1 MSDSL
6 ERKIEE
12 NSNVM
17 KEMLRKMGGSS
28 SNYAPNPSSSSS
40 SGGQTWDGGKNFLS
54 NLTSGVSDFTG
65 KLVRNQADITDVTN
79 FAANALQQLGLPADL
94 FGQALTGITKYA
106 VEAVDNWKQF
116 SDIGV
121 STYGSAM
128 YLQNAISRTG
138 LNAREFGEVFS
149 IVGDQVLKFKGTMSE
164 GIDGLS
170 YMVREFNEPTRLAAF
185 ARMGMDQKTANEML
199 GTVIRGASTYQL
211 ATKEG
216 QEQVIKSAE
225 IFAKE
230 IDATAKATG
239 LSRKAM
245 LDSVKGAQDDYRTR
259 AAMLLYQRSNPEAAA
274 NLSNIMAGAA
284 KDLGPVLK
292 DFLVQT
298 VSSGGTTGGQYAS
311 QINAMLPQTKALID
325 NIAIL
330 NKGTPEQRA
339 EAERLSKTV
348 SDLAA
353 NELRTNES
361 SLRQAAIGN
370 ANFRDI
376 MSEILGGPIY
386 NKLIGANA
394 AAGAGGGTVGA
405 KTTLEQGGF
414 DAQGITVAGQETTK
428 LIMNVNQRLRE
439 MGAESVKVINE
450 TNTELDKYLS
460 DINSSVSAV
469 RGYTNEGKRYVPDV
483 MDKIKTEF
491 FGGKDPATFFKD
503 LANYR
508 DNPTGPSPHP
518 APNTEVNNTSGDG
531 RSHGTEGVTGK
542 RREPKD
548 AKLSIHKD
556 ENVLNASEA
565 AWYDS
570 MGGMSGI
577 QSMMEQLS
585 SASGTLGVSPG
596 STSSILPMM
605 SSVLRNVSSQLSSA
619 AQNAQNNTASSSD
632 AVAMDTAFLEKFLES
647 LVELNKTSANALAT
661 QTAIAQSTEK
671 TASNTKDMSRN
682 VY

>member
-1 MSDSL
+1 MSDAL

-12 NSNVM
+12 NSNIM

-28 SNYAPNPSSSSS
+28 TPYSGSAPSSNS
-40 SGGQTWDGGKNFLS
+40 SGGQSWDASKNFIS
-54 NLTSGVSDFTG
+54 SLTSGVSDFTG

-128 YLQNAISRTG
+128 FLQNAIGRTG
-138 LNAREFGEVFS
+138 LSAREFGEVFS
-149 IVGDQVLKFKGTMSE
+149 VVGDQVLKFKGTMSE

-185 ARMGMDQKTANEML
+185 ARMGTDQKTANEML

-259 AAMLLYQRSNPEAAA
+259 AAMLLYQRTDPAAAA
-274 NLSNIMAGAA
+274 NLNNIMQGAA

-292 DFLVQT
+292 DFLVQS
-298 VSSGGTTGGQYAS
+298 VASGGTTGGQYQS
-311 QINAMLPQTKALID
+311 QINAMLPRTAELVREISV
-325 NIAIL
+325 L
-330 NKGTPEQRA
+330 NKGTAEDKLRA
-339 EAERLSKTV
+339 EILSKTV
-348 SDLAA
+348 SDTAA
-353 NELRTNES
+353 NEIRTNES
-361 SLRQAAIGN
+361 ALRQAVIGN
-370 ANFRDI
+370 QNFRDI
-376 MSEILGGPIY
+376 MSEVLGGAIY
-386 NKLIGANA
+386 NKAIGGNA
-394 AAGAGGGTVGA
+394 AATAGQGTVGA
-405 KTTLEQGGF
+405 KTMLEQGGY

-428 LIMNVNQRLRE
+428 LIMNVNQRIKE
-439 MGAESVKVINE
+439 MGAESTRVINE
-450 TNTELDKYLS
+450 TNKELDKYLT

-469 RGYTNEGKRYVPDV
+469 RGYTNEGKRYMPDV
-483 MDKIKTEF
+483 MDKIKSEF
-491 FGGKDPATFFKD
+491 FGGKDPATFFKE

-508 DNPTGPSPHP
+508 DNPTGPSPHTV
-518 APNTEVNNTSGDG
+518 PNAEVDATSGG
-531 RSHGTEGVTGK
+531 RSHGTEGVIGK

-548 AKLSIHKD
+548 ATVSIHKD
-556 ENVLNASEA
+556 ENVLNPSEA

-605 SSVLRNVSSQLSSA
+605 SSVLRNVSSQISSA
-619 AQNAQNNTASSSD
+619 AQNAQNTSATASGTAAIDS
-632 AVAMDTAFLEKFLES
+632 AFLEKFLES
-647 LVELNKTSANALAT
+647 LAELNKTSTNALAT
-661 QTAIAQSTEK
+661 QVLIAQSTDK